1 MSEGGIHV
9 HGAHEHALEHRAHQ
23 GPGLGQQ
30 IAIFTAVL
38 ATIGAVVSFLGGKT
52 QNDALYLKNEAV
64 LKRSEAS
71 DQWNFYQAKSQK
83 ESLAKLAAVLSAD
96 PAKIEFYNKEAARY
110 AKEKDEIMVEAQRF
124 DKEYREANEQAEHAL
139 HPHHKLAISVTFLQ
153 IAIALAS
160 VAALTNKRWLLYG
173 AGVGALVGCAL
184 GAFAWLV

>member
-1 MSEGGIHV
+1 
-9 HGAHEHALEHRAHQ
+9 
-23 GPGLGQQ
+23 
-30 IAIFTAVL
+30 VL

-71 DQWNFYQAKSQK
+71 DCGTLSSQ
-83 ESLAKLAAVLSAD
+83 EPEGKLQTRCCALRRS
-96 PAKIEFYNKEAARY
+96 AKIEFYNKEAPATP
-110 AKEKDEIMVEAQRF
+110 KERGNNGGSATLRQRIQGS
-124 DKEYREANEQAEHAL
+124 NEQAEHAL

-153 IAIALAS
+153 IVIALAS

-184 GAFAWLV
+184 GAFAWFV